1 MAAPSDIL
9 VGKADTLDLPS
20 TQNSS
25 DEWMKSFALERHFLL
40 TLCCCWQKVS
50 RTARKLCEKSHAWQC
65 PEGYD
70 MGSIPSQSLFF
81 ARTKQSNQKKVRPYY
96 CSKEPIKSQKST
108 VVFIRSRHNKT

>member
-65 PEGYD
+65 PLGHNDLKHALKGTSSLKD
-70 MGSIPSQSLFF
+70 MTWDPFQASHFF
-81 ARTKQSNQKKVRPYY
+81 LLAQNKVTKKKCALTTAQK
-96 CSKEPIKSQKST
+96 
-108 VVFIRSRHNKT
+108 NL